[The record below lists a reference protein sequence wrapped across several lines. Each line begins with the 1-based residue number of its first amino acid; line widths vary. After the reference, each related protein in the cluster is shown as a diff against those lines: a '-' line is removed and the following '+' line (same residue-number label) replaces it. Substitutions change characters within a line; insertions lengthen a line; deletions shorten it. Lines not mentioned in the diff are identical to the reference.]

1 MVQQNHPLIPREQT
15 YVLTRKIL
23 SVHSY
28 DRDIRKWPNAAH
40 FEISLPQPLLNVQSL
55 RLIEITLPSNQYV
68 FSNNNQNTK
77 LSFVLTSLYP
87 RPLTITIE
95 EGAYTPDQL
104 AIEIETKMNVSVTN
118 DTNVTYT
125 KFVCQYNQVT
135 NTFW

>member
-15 YVLTRKIL
+15 YVLSRKIL

-28 DRDIRKWPNAAH
+28 DRDIKKWPNAAH

-68 FSNNNQNTK
+68 FSNNNQNTQ
-77 LSFVLTSLYP
+77 LTFVLTSLYP
-87 RPLTITIE
+87 KPLKITID

-104 AIEIETKMNVSVTN
+104 ATEIETKMNEAVTK
-118 DTNVTYT
+118 DSGAHIY
-125 KFVCQYNQVT
+125 
-135 NTFW
+135 